1 MATGMDTKPAA
12 GQSKSGNGSQLS
24 VRRDPRVTQIQDLL
38 VRSKEGLQQALPK
51 HMTAERMIRVA
62 VTAIQKVPKLLE
74 CDARSLIGAIVEASQ
89 LGLEPDGILGHAY
102 LVPYTL
108 KKGTAQEKTICQLI
122 VGYKGLI
129 DLTRRTGT
137 IKTIEAHVV
146 HEKDEFDYEF
156 GLQPKLKHKPS
167 RLGDP
172 GKVIFAYAVGHMN
185 NEGVQFEVMNV
196 REIEA
201 IRARSRAARSGP
213 WVTDW
218 EAMAKKTVLRRLAK
232 LLPVSV
238 EAQRAIAL
246 DERDDTSIAP
256 MNLGAGLQL
265 DLPEAEADE
274 DVIDAETED
283 QSNPQNLDDLS
294 DQMESESG
302 KKPDSKGESQKPAD
316 PPRPT
321 AAQMEQY
328 GKLMETVKKCTEQSQ
343 LDYQAKEA
351 REYCERGQITTE
363 QRDILLKMCDPPKK
377 PSGGKLL
384 PEETDGP
391 YGKG

>member
-12 GQSKSGNGSQLS
+12 GQSKGGNGSQLS
-24 VRRDPRVTQIQDLL
+24 VRRDPRVSQIQDLL

-146 HEKDEFDYEF
+146 YEKDEFDYEF
-156 GLQPKLKHKPS
+156 GLEPKLKHKPS

-172 GKVIFAYAVGHMN
+172 GKVLFAYAVGHMN
-185 NEGVQFEVMNV
+185 SGGVQFEVMNV

-246 DERDDTSIAP
+246 DERDDTSIPP
-256 MNLGAGLQL
+256 MNLGAGLTL
-265 DLPEAEADE
+265 DLPEADLDE
-274 DVIDAETED
+274 DVIDGETEQD
-283 QSNPQNLDDLS
+283 QSGPQNLDDLS
-294 DQMESESG
+294 EKMEQEGQTSDQSKDA
-302 KKPDSKGESQKPAD
+302 KKPKTLLGDDD
-316 PPRPT
+316 PRS
-321 AAQMEQY
+321 A
-328 GKLMETVKKCTEQSQ
+328 
-343 LDYQAKEA
+343 
-351 REYCERGQITTE
+351 
-363 QRDILLKMCDPPKK
+363 
-377 PSGGKLL
+377 
-384 PEETDGP
+384 GP
-391 YGKG
+391 YGQ